1 MFNTSRRQLIRY
13 GGGFLG
19 TSLAASVVGSQ
30 LSKSNAQT
38 AVNSQPWLT
47 AQNQGLNPDQALT
60 MLMEGNQRFWERRKK
75 SPIKPLLRQ
84 FWAVP
89 ILACRQKLFLIK
101 D

>member
-60 MLMEGNQRFWERRKK
+60 MLMEGNQRFWERGKK
-75 SPIKPLLRQ
+75 SPNRD
-84 FWAVP
+84 
-89 ILACRQKLFLIK
+89 LARLTEVAE
-101 D
+101 